1 MNESIDFYSLLFNQ
15 TNIISQSPLVSYIE
29 LMGTKFMLLNGGNK
43 YKPNSSISY
52 YIYCENALEIER
64 LYNRLIEHGRILM
77 PLGKYDWSEQYAWVE
92 DEYEVNWQLDIDKI
106 NSTQKIVPSLL
117 FANDKM
123 KLVK

>member
-1 MNESIDFYSLLFNQ
+1 
-15 TNIISQSPLVSYIE
+15 
-29 LMGTKFMLLNGGNK
+29 
-43 YKPNSSISY
+43 
-52 YIYCENALEIER
+52 
-64 LYNRLIEHGRILM
+64 
-77 PLGKYDWSEQYAWVE
+77 LGKYDWSEQYAWVE